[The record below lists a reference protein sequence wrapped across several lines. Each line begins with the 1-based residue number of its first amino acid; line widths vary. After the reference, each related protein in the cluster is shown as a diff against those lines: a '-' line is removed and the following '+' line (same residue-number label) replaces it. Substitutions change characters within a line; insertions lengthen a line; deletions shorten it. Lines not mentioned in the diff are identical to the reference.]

1 MHHYEVHS
9 WPHKEDEAAA
19 IWLQNTDG
27 SGLNNGS
34 LLLVRDRHCYGVV
47 CVPLK
52 SVLSVSKYCVSEL
65 HIINQYS
72 ISPLANGEQTM
83 VCSGTLLRPCTIESG
98 LLIPSCAD
106 I

>member
-34 LLLVRDRHCYGVV
+34 LLLVRDKHCYGVV

-52 SVLSVSKYCVSEL
+52 SVLSVSKYLFNTVCQSCTSL
-65 HIINQYS
+65 ISIQYHRWFVQGHCCD
-72 ISPLANGEQTM
+72 L
-83 VCSGTLLRPCTIESG
+83 VR
-98 LLIPSCAD
+98 
-106 I
+106 